1 MPANL
6 ALFLWIIGL
15 IGLFWLDR
23 DPTAKAS
30 KALWI
35 PVAWLTL
42 GASRMPSQWLAA
54 FGFGGDSKVSPEQL
68 LEGSPT
74 DRLVISGLVVLSLIV
89 LIARRK
95 KVFSVLRSN
104 APIVLFFLYCAISIL
119 WSDFPEVAFKRWTKD
134 VGDLSM
140 ILIVLTDQDPYAAV
154 KRFLAR
160 TGFVLISASV
170 LVIKYFPAIGRGYH
184 PWSWD
189 VYYVGVS
196 GGGKNELGLLTLIFA
211 IASVWR
217 LVRIYRGD
225 EGESRARRL
234 IAHGAV
240 LGMALWLF
248 SMANSAT
255 SWACFSMATVLI
267 VVTSFRRLERKPLV
281 AQLLVLAMLAVSF
294 SALFLDTGGSLVK
307 SMDRDPTL
315 TGRTEVWKDVLAM
328 TGNPMVGT
336 GFESFWL
343 GARLESMWRRY
354 WWHPNEAHNG
364 YLEVY
369 LTLGWIGEFLL
380 AVVLVTGYRNAV
392 KAYRFDPQTGRLKLA
407 YFAVAV
413 AYNFTE
419 SAIRIM
425 HPMWIFLLFAS
436 VAAPGVGTT
445 ETEPPKSD
453 EEIKVIEPEVQM
465 EPVFRSARDRRA
477 FETLR

>member
-184 PWSWD
+184 AWSWD

-267 VVTSFRRLERKPLV
+267 VVTSF
-281 AQLLVLAMLAVSF
+281 
-294 SALFLDTGGSLVK
+294 
-307 SMDRDPTL
+307 
-315 TGRTEVWKDVLAM
+315 
-328 TGNPMVGT
+328 
-336 GFESFWL
+336 
-343 GARLESMWRRY
+343 
-354 WWHPNEAHNG
+354 
-364 YLEVY
+364 
-369 LTLGWIGEFLL
+369 
-380 AVVLVTGYRNAV
+380 
-392 KAYRFDPQTGRLKLA
+392 
-407 YFAVAV
+407 
-413 AYNFTE
+413 
-419 SAIRIM
+419 
-425 HPMWIFLLFAS
+425 
-436 VAAPGVGTT
+436 
-445 ETEPPKSD
+445 
-453 EEIKVIEPEVQM
+453 
-465 EPVFRSARDRRA
+465 
-477 FETLR
+477 